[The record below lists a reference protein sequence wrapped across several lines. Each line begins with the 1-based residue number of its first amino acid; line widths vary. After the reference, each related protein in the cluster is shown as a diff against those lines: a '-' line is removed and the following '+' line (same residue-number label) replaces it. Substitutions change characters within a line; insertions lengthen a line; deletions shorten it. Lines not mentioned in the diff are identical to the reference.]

1 MAASRCHTEPKRS
14 FSDFIYPSH
23 LSPALAGVFLIF
35 MIFSNANAALAAS
48 TTVGKYRIA
57 VLPAQREA
65 NHYCGQVSIASGQG
79 RASTD
84 RIIRFSPVFATS
96 DAAARYALAQGIGW
110 AHEALGIARA
120 P

>member
-1 MAASRCHTEPKRS
+1 
-14 FSDFIYPSH
+14 
-23 LSPALAGVFLIF
+23 
-35 MIFSNANAALAAS
+35 MIFSNSTAVSAAL
-48 TTVGKYRIA
+48 TTIGKYRIA

-65 NHYCGQVSIASGQG
+65 NHYCGQVSISSGQG
-79 RASTD
+79 RSSTD

-96 DAAARYALAQGIGW
+96 DAAGEYALAQGIGW